1 MRVFWHRE
9 DLRATDNRGLMQ
21 AAQDAAEAD
30 EHLLPV
36 FIFDSLTTDHDG
48 NPRMQY
54 LLDSLAELRQWYRN
68 HGGDIYVTVGNAVD
82 TFEQLLTTYDISGVY
97 WNRLYNKEAR
107 ARDEQVTE
115 TIKAA
120 QIDVETVRDELF
132 FEPGDITTNKG
143 EPYSVYTYFWKKWRD
158 RPKETRVAHPPA
170 PVLAKEEGETIPSME
185 DIGFSPPQAD
195 IQPAGMDAATERLE
209 TFCDDGIFRY
219 ESDRDYPAREGVS
232 RLSADLSAGTIG
244 VRTVHDATVEAK
256 ERASEEETDS
266 VEEYQS
272 QLAWREFYTH
282 VLYFNPDV
290 ETENYKSYENPIN
303 WRDNPEE
310 LAAWKQGKT
319 GYPIVDAGM
328 RQLLEEAYM
337 HNRMRMIVASF
348 LTKDLQIDWREGY
361 AHFRK
366 YLADHNIANNNGG
379 WQWAASTGT
388 DSQPYFRI
396 FNPMTQGERYDPD
409 AKYIKQYVPE
419 LEGVSPDIIHSW
431 HECSLSER
439 ARCAPDYPAPIVD
452 HSHRREATLDMFQSA
467 RGDD

>member
-170 PVLAKEEGETIPSME
+170 PVLAKEEG
-185 DIGFSPPQAD
+185 
-195 IQPAGMDAATERLE
+195 
-209 TFCDDGIFRY
+209 
-219 ESDRDYPAREGVS
+219 
-232 RLSADLSAGTIG
+232 
-244 VRTVHDATVEAK
+244 
-256 ERASEEETDS
+256 
-266 VEEYQS
+266 
-272 QLAWREFYTH
+272 
-282 VLYFNPDV
+282 
-290 ETENYKSYENPIN
+290 
-303 WRDNPEE
+303 
-310 LAAWKQGKT
+310 
-319 GYPIVDAGM
+319 
-328 RQLLEEAYM
+328 
-337 HNRMRMIVASF
+337 
-348 LTKDLQIDWREGY
+348 
-361 AHFRK
+361 
-366 YLADHNIANNNGG
+366 
-379 WQWAASTGT
+379 
-388 DSQPYFRI
+388 
-396 FNPMTQGERYDPD
+396 
-409 AKYIKQYVPE
+409 
-419 LEGVSPDIIHSW
+419 
-431 HECSLSER
+431 
-439 ARCAPDYPAPIVD
+439 
-452 HSHRREATLDMFQSA
+452 
-467 RGDD
+467 

>member
-54 LLDSLAELRQWYRN
+54 LLDSLAELQQWYRN

-82 TFEQLLTTYDISGVY
+82 TFEQLLATYDINGVY

-107 ARDEQVTE
+107 ARDEQVKE

-120 QIDVETVRDELF
+120 QVDVETVRDELF

-185 DIGFSPPQAD
+185 DIDFSPPQAD
-195 IQPAGMDAATERLE
+195 IQPAGMNAAAERLE

-219 ESDRDYPAREGVS
+219 ESDRDYPTREGVS

-290 ETENYKSYENPIN
+290 ETENYKS
-303 WRDNPEE
+303 
-310 LAAWKQGKT
+310 
-319 GYPIVDAGM
+319 
-328 RQLLEEAYM
+328 
-337 HNRMRMIVASF
+337 
-348 LTKDLQIDWREGY
+348 
-361 AHFRK
+361 
-366 YLADHNIANNNGG
+366 
-379 WQWAASTGT
+379 
-388 DSQPYFRI
+388 
-396 FNPMTQGERYDPD
+396 
-409 AKYIKQYVPE
+409 
-419 LEGVSPDIIHSW
+419 
-431 HECSLSER
+431 
-439 ARCAPDYPAPIVD
+439 
-452 HSHRREATLDMFQSA
+452 
-467 RGDD
+467 